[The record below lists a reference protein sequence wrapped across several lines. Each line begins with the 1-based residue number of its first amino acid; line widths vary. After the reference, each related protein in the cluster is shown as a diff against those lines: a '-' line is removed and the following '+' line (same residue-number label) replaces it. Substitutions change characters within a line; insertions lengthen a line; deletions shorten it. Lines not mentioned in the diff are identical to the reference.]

1 MDAGERVIGAGTV
14 INPIIKI
21 VTTVVILG
29 AVYLFFVKPALDTT
43 KDISNRAFDTSNSI
57 QEEIQQDL
65 RESFRDIPSFNATDV
80 QIPDSASKA
89 QKLGDCV
96 NGAAGNVDKI
106 ERCMSKFAP

>member
-1 MDAGERVIGAGTV
+1 VIGAGTV

-43 KDISNRAFDTSNSI
+43 EDISDRAFDTSSEI
-57 QEEIQQDL
+57 QESVREDL
-65 RESFRDIPSFNATDV
+65 EDAFDNVPQVANEDI
-80 QIPDSASKA
+80 QIPDSAKQA

-96 NGAAGNVDKI
+96 SAAGTDIDKI
-106 ERCMSKFAP
+106 NRCMSRFSQ

>member
-1 MDAGERVIGAGTV
+1 MIGAGTI

-43 KDISNRAFDTSNSI
+43 EEISDRAFDTQSGI
-57 QEEIQQDL
+57 QEDIRRDIQ
-65 RESFRDIPSFNATDV
+65 ESFDDV
-80 QIPDSASKA
+80 PLVDTSDFEIPDSAKQA

-96 NGAAGNVDKI
+96 AAAGTNIDRI
-106 ERCMSKFAP
+106 NRCMDRFSP

>member
-1 MDAGERVIGAGTV
+1 MIGAGTI

-43 KDISNRAFDTSNSI
+43 GDIADRAFDSSTSI
-57 QEEIQQDL
+57 QEQIQDDI
-65 RESFRDIPSFNATDV
+65 RESFDNVPNFDVSEV
-80 QIPDSASKA
+80 QIPNSANKA

-96 NGAAGNVDKI
+96 SAAGGDVDKI
-106 ERCMSKFAP
+106 NRCMERFSS

>member
-1 MDAGERVIGAGTV
+1 LIGAGTV

-43 KDISNRAFDTSNSI
+43 EEISDQAFETSNSI
-57 QEEIQQDL
+57 QESVREDLEQAFDEIPNSGNTNF
-65 RESFRDIPSFNATDV
+65 EV
-80 QIPDSASKA
+80 EIPDSAKQA

-96 NGAAGNVDKI
+96 SAAGTNVQKI
-106 ERCMSKFAP
+106 ERCMNRFSP

>member
-1 MDAGERVIGAGTV
+1 MIGAGTV

-43 KDISNRAFDTSNSI
+43 EEISDRAFDTSNSI
-57 QEEIQQDL
+57 QESVREDLEDAFDAVPDNGIATEVEI
-65 RESFRDIPSFNATDV
+65 PA
-80 QIPDSASKA
+80 SAKQA

-96 NGAAGNVDKI
+96 SSAGTDVNKI
-106 ERCMSKFAP
+106 NRCMERFSP

>member
-1 MDAGERVIGAGTV
+1 LIGAGTV

-43 KDISNRAFDTSNSI
+43 EAISDQAFENPSSIQDAVREDLEDAFDAVPNSGTNF
-57 QEEIQQDL
+57 EVE
-65 RESFRDIPSFNATDV
+65 
-80 QIPDSASKA
+80 IPDSAKQA

-96 NGAAGNVDKI
+96 SAAGTNVKKI
-106 ERCMSKFAP
+106 ERCMNRFSP